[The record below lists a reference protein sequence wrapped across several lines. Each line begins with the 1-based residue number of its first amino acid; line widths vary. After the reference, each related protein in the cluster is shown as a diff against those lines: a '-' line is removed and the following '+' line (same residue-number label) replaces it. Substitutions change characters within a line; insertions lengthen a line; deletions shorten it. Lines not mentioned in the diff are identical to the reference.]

1 MTEKDALDKL
11 ILNEDENPNI
21 DLLAEIILKYLRFT
35 KHGEIIFEK
44 DFYELK
50 DWQKV
55 LVYILGRKVI
65 FIKKL
70 QNDFDE
76 KISYKEISK
85 QLGLKESSV
94 TKYASKELKGI
105 IKSEKGKYFVPNYNL
120 YKCKEK
126 LNQDG
131 RKTTKK

>member
-11 ILNEDENPNI
+11 VLDEDENPNI
-21 DLLAEIILKYLRFT
+21 DLLAEIVSKYLRFT
-35 KHGEIIFEK
+35 KSGEIIFEK
-44 DFYELK
+44 EFYELK

-70 QNDFDE
+70 QNDLDE

-94 TKYASKELKGI
+94 TKYASKELKSI

-120 YKCKEK
+120 HKCKEK
-126 LNQDG
+126 LN
-131 RKTTKK
+131 